1 MKKLLMMAVAG
12 LATAGFAGMG
22 DALLSFSTQGP
33 DKYADGTTVLDGERY
48 ALVWTADG
56 AEFGGFKADGTL
68 VSENDRVVILASLAK
83 DGHCPPTLFQVSE
96 ATVDALQGGTYGVYL
111 LDTRVKAA
119 DGTTTLATVQ
129 GKKPAVVNAQVAVS
143 DEAAAGK
150 AGQAQV
156 AVAAAAVGGAS
167 VAVES
172 IVDKPQITGIAVNAA
187 TIKVSVAGMMPG
199 VTYKVVTCAKPGDQ
213 GEELD
218 ATAKDGEFE
227 FAKPEGTFFK
237 VIGTRAFGTK

>member
-12 LATAGFAGMG
+12 LAAAGFAGMG

-111 LDTRVKAA
+111 LDTRVKAE
-119 DGTTTLATVQ
+119 DGTVAPAGLKAN
-129 GKKPAVVNAQVAVS
+129 GKPNLVN
-143 DEAAAGK
+143 G
-150 AGQAQV
+150 
-156 AVAAAAVGGAS
+156 
-167 VAVES
+167 
-172 IVDKPQITGIAVNAA
+172 
-187 TIKVSVAGMMPG
+187 
-199 VTYKVVTCAKPGDQ
+199 
-213 GEELD
+213 
-218 ATAKDGEFE
+218 
-227 FAKPEGTFFK
+227 
-237 VIGTRAFGTK
+237 